1 MLDYILVIPARLQST
16 RLPNKLLIKINKK
29 TVLERVWEKCVKAVG
44 KKKVYVATGDK
55 KILDFCKIMKIN
67 TVLTSKNCLTG
78 TDRIYEVSKKII
90 ARIYINVQGDEI
102 FVRPKSIK
110 KVINYC
116 KKNRNNFV
124 VNAYTD
130 IKNEEEFRS
139 SSVPKIIIDNK
150 NNLLF
155 VTRSPSPTNKKF
167 NFIKAFKQVC
177 IYAYPRNS
185 LLKLKKNKKSF
196 LERIEDIEILRFVE
210 NGIKVKMIKVQGS
223 ELAIDEKKD
232 VIAAIKLFDKNE

>member
-90 ARIYINVQGDEI
+90 ARIYVNVQGDEI

>member
-90 ARIYINVQGDEI
+90 ARIYVNVQGDEI

-167 NFIKAFKQVC
+167 NFVKAFKQVC

>member
-1 MLDYILVIPARLQST
+1 MLDYILVIPARIKST
-16 RLPNKLLIKINKK
+16 RLPNKLLIIINKK
-29 TVLERVWEKCVKAVG
+29 TVLQRVWEKCVMAVG
-44 KKKVYVATGDK
+44 KNKVYVATGDK
-55 KILDFCKIMKIN
+55 KIIDFCEKIKIN
-67 TVLTSKNCLTG
+67 TIITSKNCLTG

-90 ARIYINVQGDEI
+90 ARMYVNVQGDEI
-102 FVRPKSIK
+102 FVSPRSIK
-110 KVINYC
+110 KVISYC
-116 KKNRNNFV
+116 KKNKNNFI

-155 VTRSPSPTNKKF
+155 VTRSPSPTDKKF

-177 IYAYPRNS
+177 IYAYPRDS
-185 LLKLKKNKKSF
+185 LLKLKKNKKCF
-196 LERIEDIEILRFVE
+196 LETIEDIEILRFLE
-210 NGIKVKMIKVQGS
+210 NGIKVKMVKVQGS

-232 VIAAIKLFDKNE
+232 IVAAIKLLKKNE

>member
-1 MLDYILVIPARLQST
+1 VFGGGWFGSGQPYRVASICRCSEPA
-16 RLPNKLLIKINKK
+16 PH
-29 TVLERVWEKCVKAVG
+29 
-44 KKKVYVATGDK
+44 TGHRRDGR
-55 KILDFCKIMKIN
+55 FGHRASC
-67 TVLTSKNCLTG
+67 
-78 TDRIYEVSKKII
+78 
-90 ARIYINVQGDEI
+90 A
-102 FVRPKSIK
+102 FVRQAASAARPGQLAAGHGVRIDPERTSDIVELASPKSIK

-185 LLKLKKNKKSF
+185 LLKLKKNKKGF

>member
-29 TVLERVWEKCVKAVG
+29 TVLERVWEKCVKAVD
-44 KKKVYVATGDK
+44 KNKVYVATGDR

-67 TVLTSKNCLTG
+67 TVITSKSCLTG

-90 ARIYINVQGDEI
+90 ARIYVNVQGDEI

-210 NGIKVKMIKVQGS
+210 NGIKVKMIKVEGS

>member
-44 KKKVYVATGDK
+44 KNKVYVATGDR

-167 NFIKAFKQVC
+167 NFINAFKQVC